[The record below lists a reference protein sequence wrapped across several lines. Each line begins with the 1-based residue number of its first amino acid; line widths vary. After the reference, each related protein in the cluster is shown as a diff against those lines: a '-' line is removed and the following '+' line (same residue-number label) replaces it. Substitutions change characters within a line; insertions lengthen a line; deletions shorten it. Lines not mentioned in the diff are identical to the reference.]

1 MTARPVVLITG
12 ARAPAALDLARAFA
26 AAGYAVHMADCAPC
40 RMARW
45 SRAPVA
51 VHAHASPVEDPAAFE
66 RDLRGLVARLEPDLI
81 LPTCEEVFHLAG
93 LARRWPDLA
102 RRLYAPDFET
112 LRILHS
118 KRLFAEACVVHGLP
132 VPEIWSC
139 ESREDLAALPPSE
152 TLVFKPEYSRF
163 GVHTLIQPDPGQLAA
178 VRPTPDARW
187 VAQRHV
193 AGAEVSFYAACRDG
207 RLSAFSAYGSRWRER
222 GGASYG
228 FETPLKSVV
237 DSLLTIAAILA
248 RAVVRDG
255 QFACDAIV
263 DADGQAWL
271 LECNPRATSGAHL
284 FDRSADLAL
293 ALAGAGSPVHA
304 AQGALRYLAPAYW
317 LFGLPD
323 AVRTGRLGEWWR
335 GLRAGRDVIGAP
347 GDRRP
352 VLGALVDSL
361 AFSLKALAVGRSL
374 AAAMTADI
382 EWNGAEP

>member
-1 MTARPVVLITG
+1 MTVRPVVLITG

-51 VHAHASPVEDPAAFE
+51 VHAYASPVEDSAGFE
-66 RDLRGLVARLEPDLI
+66 RDLRGLIDGLEPDLI
-81 LPTCEEVFHLAG
+81 VPTCEEVFHLAG

-112 LRILHS
+112 LRTLHS
-118 KRLFAEACVVHGLP
+118 KRLFAQACGAHGLP
-132 VPEIWSC
+132 VPQTWSC
-139 ESREDLAALPPSE
+139 ESSEDLAGLPPSE

-163 GVHTLIQPDPGQLAA
+163 GVHTLVQPDPSRLAS
-178 VRPTPDARW
+178 VQPTPDARW

-193 AGAEVSFYAACRDG
+193 AGVEVSFYAACRDG

-228 FETPLKSVV
+228 FDAPPAPVV
-237 DSLLTIAAILA
+237 ANLLAIAEVLA

-263 DADGQAWL
+263 DAQGQVWL

-293 ALAGAGSPVHA
+293 ALAGDGPPVHA
-304 AQGALRYLAPAYW
+304 AQGELRFLAPAYW

-323 AVRTGRLGEWWR
+323 AVGTGRLGEWWR
-335 GLRAGRDVIGAP
+335 GLRTKRDVIGAP
-347 GDRRP
+347 GDP
-352 VLGALVDSL
+352 WPMLGALVDSL
-361 AFSLKALAVGRSL
+361 AFSVKALISGRSL

>member
-1 MTARPVVLITG
+1 MTSRPVVLITG

-66 RDLRGLVARLEPDLI
+66 RDLRGLVDRLRPDLI
-81 LPTCEEVFHLAG
+81 VPTCEEVFHLAG

-102 RRLYAPDFET
+102 RRLFAPDFET
-112 LRILHS
+112 LRTLHS
-118 KRLFAEACVVHGLP
+118 KRLFAQACAAHGLP
-132 VPEIWSC
+132 VPQTWSC
-139 ESREDLAALPPSE
+139 ERPEDLAALPPSE

-163 GVHTLIQPDPGQLAA
+163 GVHTLVQPDPGRLAA

-193 AGAEVSFYAACRDG
+193 AGVEVSFYAACRDG
-207 RLSAFSAYGSRWRER
+207 ELSAFSAYGSRWRER

-228 FETPLKSVV
+228 FEAPPAPVV
-237 DSLLTIAAILA
+237 ADLLAIAEVLA
-248 RAVVRDG
+248 RAVVRNG

-263 DADGQAWL
+263 DAQGQAWL

-284 FDRSADLAL
+284 FGRSADLAL
-293 ALAGAGSPVHA
+293 ALAGDSPAVRA
-304 AQGALRYLAPAYW
+304 AQGALCYLAPAYW

-323 AVRTGRLGEWWR
+323 ALGTGRLGEWWN
-335 GLRAGRDVIGAP
+335 GLRVGRDVIGAP
-347 GDRRP
+347 GDRWP
-352 VLGALVDSL
+352 VFGALVDSL
-361 AFSLKALAVGRSL
+361 AFSAKALAGGQSL

-382 EWNGAEP
+382 EWNGGEP

>member
-1 MTARPVVLITG
+1 MTAPRVVLIAG

-51 VHAHASPVEDPAAFE
+51 VHAYASPVEDPAAFE
-66 RDLRGLVARLEPDLI
+66 HDLRGLVARLEPDLV
-81 LPTCEEVFHLAG
+81 LPTCEEVFHLAR

-112 LRILHS
+112 LRTLHS
-118 KRLFAEACVVHGLP
+118 KRLFAGLCFAHGLP
-132 VPEIWSC
+132 VPQTWSC
-139 ESREDLAALPPSE
+139 ESPADLAALPPAE

-163 GVHTLIQPDPGQLAA
+163 GVHTLIKPDPGRLATM
-178 VRPTPDARW
+178 RPTPDARW

-193 AGAEVSFYAACRDG
+193 DGVEVSFYAACRDG

-228 FETPLKSVV
+228 FEAPPASVV
-237 DSLLTIAAILA
+237 AGLEVIAETLA
-248 RAVVRDG
+248 RAVVHNG

-263 DADGQAWL
+263 DAQGQAWL

-284 FDRSADLAL
+284 FGRSGDLAL
-293 ALAGAGSPVHA
+293 ALAGDGPPVRA
-304 AQGALRYLAPAYW
+304 AEGELRYLAPAYW

-323 AVRTGRLGEWWR
+323 ALGTGRLGDWWR
-335 GLRAGRDVIGAP
+335 GLWAGRDVIGAP
-347 GDRRP
+347 GDPWP
-352 VLGALVDSL
+352 VLGALIDSL
-361 AFSLKALAVGRSL
+361 AFSVKALIGGRSL